1 LKNLGNQYIEFE
13 RFIKVNNILNKFNIY
28 LNDKEI
34 LEIGCADG
42 KIIHDLINLG
52 ADDNLINAI
61 DIRGNR
67 IQDAKV
73 KLPNV
78 KFLKMD
84 ASEMDFDDSKFDI
97 ITTFT
102 LFSSILNEESRAKVA
117 TEIHRILK
125 PNGFII
131 YYDLRINN
139 PINKNVIGI
148 KKNDLYKL
156 FPNMKY
162 EIQSTTV
169 LPPIS
174 RKLGKFTNS
183 LYPFL
188 TKLSCLHSHYIGIL
202 FK

>member
-1 LKNLGNQYIEFE
+1 
-13 RFIKVNNILNKFNIY
+13 
-28 LNDKEI
+28 
-34 LEIGCADG
+34 
-42 KIIHDLINLG
+42 
-52 ADDNLINAI
+52 
-61 DIRGNR
+61 
-67 IQDAKV
+67 
-73 KLPNV
+73 
-78 KFLKMD
+78 
-84 ASEMDFDDSKFDI
+84 MDFDDSKFDI